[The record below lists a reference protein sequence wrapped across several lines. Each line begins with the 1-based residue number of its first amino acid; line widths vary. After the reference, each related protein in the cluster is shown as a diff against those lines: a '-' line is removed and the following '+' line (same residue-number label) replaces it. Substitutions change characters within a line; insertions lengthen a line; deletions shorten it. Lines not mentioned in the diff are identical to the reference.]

1 MTPTPADLAT
11 ARAVATQVVHGIF
24 RATTPLKGYNFESE
38 ISLAMDAIAQALQAQ
53 RRDLWEALAEG
64 LRCSG
69 SALGITA
76 VPHPPEVPW
85 AVPQAQRRDLW
96 EALAEGLRC
105 SGSALDI
112 TAVQHAHELPWAI
125 QQAQRERLCN
135 LIREQCKAC
144 GGSGYGA
151 VRYNKYGGFV
161 EGDECMY
168 CGVPIAAIRASGQNH
183 EAT

>member
-1 MTPTPADLAT
+1 MKE
-11 ARAVATQVVHGIF
+11 G
-24 RATTPLKGYNFESE
+24 KG
-38 ISLAMDAIAQALQAQ
+38 
-53 RRDLWEALAEG
+53 
-64 LRCSG
+64 
-69 SALGITA
+69 
-76 VPHPPEVPW
+76 
-85 AVPQAQRRDLW
+85 
-96 EALAEGLRC
+96 
-105 SGSALDI
+105 
-112 TAVQHAHELPWAI
+112 
-125 QQAQRERLCN
+125 ERLCN